1 MDRAES
7 LVMDTGKHRM
17 IKSKKKLGIDPNQSS
32 KQLLMNESAL
42 SLANFETA
50 KADESAPIDLASPDK
65 KAKNSKKTEKNPK
78 SEARPSVS
86 VPVEDDLP
94 LD

>member
-1 MDRAES
+1 
-7 LVMDTGKHRM
+7 M

-32 KQLLMNESAL
+32 KALLMNESAL
-42 SLANFETA
+42 SLANFDTA

-65 KAKNSKKTEKNPK
+65 KDQTTKKTEKNVK

-86 VPVEDDLP
+86 VPAEDDLP
-94 LD
+94 ID